1 MWVNPN
7 PNFRKHNYNAAVEI
21 KLHAW
26 LKMQKVCSPKFE
38 MEWNKNNIFNA
49 FIS

>member
-26 LKMQKVCSPKFE
+26 R
-38 MEWNKNNIFNA
+38 FNA